1 MSETKAITY
10 TESREAFFVK
20 KLKKAE
26 RGLDNL
32 MRYGT
37 DPDSCVKSGEEV
49 SFYRDAL
56 AALREQA
63 ERESAKRFNVQ
74 ADMFGEYC
82 LVPTGYSGEKH
93 IYKIVSHFRSNS
105 YCETPLM
112 HDSKPTLHESIAD
125 VLNVIHCGLDETKV
139 ERVALS
145 NVELCGKRL
154 EVKLG

>member
-63 ERESAKRFNVQ
+63 EREKGCEGCGGRSSVTRRLPYQ
-74 ADMFGEYC
+74 CQYC
-82 LVPTGYSGEKH
+82 C
-93 IYKIVSHFRSNS
+93 RN
-105 YCETPLM
+105 YCDQ
-112 HDSKPTLHESIAD
+112 HDSRR
-125 VLNVIHCGLDETKV
+125 G
-139 ERVALS
+139 
-145 NVELCGKRL
+145 L
-154 EVKLG
+154 EVKQDG

>member
-10 TESREAFFVK
+10 TECREAFFVK

-37 DPDSCVKSGEEV
+37 DPDACVKSGEEV

-63 ERESAKRFNVQ
+63 ALVHCIDCAHHSVPPKDSEGCIQFL
-74 ADMFGEYC
+74 YC
-82 LVPTGYSGEKH
+82 NHPHQEKGDSPL
-93 IYKIVSHFRSNS
+93 IVDFTDFCS
-105 YCETPLM
+105 
-112 HDSKPTLHESIAD
+112 
-125 VLNVIHCGLDETKV
+125 
-139 ERVALS
+139 
-145 NVELCGKRL
+145 CGKRL
-154 EVKLG
+154 EVKHDG